1 MLLALAIYW
10 QAILL
15 ASPLQQNQIKISNS
29 LSFILFTKIKLQTKN
44 TKGFLVWTYPKML
57 RSLPFFSQL
66 YWGRWFQLF
75 ISLLLLLSTGGDQ
88 IFSTYS
94 SLLKEKLDYSQ
105 KFVSFLSSSK
115 ELGSILGSFAI
126 ALTKIFPKSLVLILV
141 AVLNFLSHK
150 YIDDT
155 IDRKR
160 KGLMMLVLSFFG
172 GFSQSLLPNIAAKQI
187 NYFPQNKSML
197 RNLFKGIQALN
208 GAIIVYV
215 SCALFGEGNDLLLTI
230 AYLPGIISV
239 FGFLSL
245 MRFRPRI
252 YEEREEEVIQST
264 SHRSCFIGFTLF
276 SLTLIQMTVKITHV
290 GYLIAL
296 LVLTSSIT
304 FSLFPLVQRQVKGAF
319 ALK

>member
-1 MLLALAIYW
+1 
-10 QAILL
+10 
-15 ASPLQQNQIKISNS
+15 
-29 LSFILFTKIKLQTKN
+29 
-44 TKGFLVWTYPKML
+44 ML

-75 ISLLLLLSTGGDQ
+75 ISLLLLFSTGGDQ
-88 IFSTYS
+88 TFSTYS

-105 KFVSFLSSSK
+105 KFVSSLSSSK

-141 AVLNFLSHK
+141 VVLNFFSHK

-155 IDRKR
+155 IDKKR
-160 KGLMMLVLSFFG
+160 KGLMMLVQSFFG

-187 NYFPQNKSML
+187 NYFPQNKNML

-208 GAIIVYV
+208 GAIIVNI
-215 SCALFGEGNDLLLTI
+215 SCAFFGEGNDLLLTI
-230 AYLPGIISV
+230 AYLPGIICLIGS
-239 FGFLSL
+239 LSL

-252 YEEREEEVIQST
+252 YEEREEEAIQST
-264 SHRSCFIGFTLF
+264 SHRSCFIGLILLI
-276 SLTLIQMTVKITHV
+276 LTLLQMTLKITHM
-290 GYLIAL
+290 GYVIAL
-296 LVLTSSIT
+296 VVLTLYIGY
-304 FSLFPLVQRQVKGAF
+304 SLFPLVQRQVRSAF